1 MARFFKALLA
11 LATLVTSSVSKS
23 TTERRCLVNSASPIP
38 PSQDPFYTAPQN
50 YETVEP
56 GTILR
61 IRNAPGN
68 LTSIIGNCSAAYHI
82 LYRTTN
88 ALFKPSWAVT
98 TLYIPQTSTG
108 KALLSYQFPYN
119 SPDLN
124 HSPSYDFYFE
134 ASGDVG
140 EALGLGL
147 YVNVP
152 DHEGPLAADGAT
164 LGQGLATLDSVRAV
178 LSAGFGLENDAR
190 YAMWGYSGGALAS
203 EWAAELQEQYAP
215 ELNFTGTALG
225 GTPPNI
231 TNVWDSV
238 NGTPFAG
245 MVALASIGVTQQF
258 PEAHEYLISQLN
270 PEGGYNR
277 TTYMSAAKMG
287 AYEAFAAFAGQDMWA
302 YFVNGRSVLD
312 APVIQRVLD
321 DNFYMSYHGVPKMPL
336 FMYHAIHDQ
345 VARIGL
351 TDSLVARYCG
361 VHANIHFE
369 RNTIGDHV
377 SEMTN
382 GQPRALAWLSSIL
395 NGAQPG
401 SGCVITNVTVGES

>member
-1 MARFFKALLA
+1 MSSSKP
-11 LATLVTSSVSKS
+11 TLSRAV
-23 TTERRCLVNSASPIP
+23 ERRCLTNSTGPLP
-38 PSQDPFYTAPQN
+38 PSQDPFYTAPPAF
-50 YETVEP
+50 ETMKP
-56 GTILR
+56 GTVLR
-61 IRNAPGN
+61 IRSVPGN
-68 LTSIIGNCSAAYHI
+68 LTSVIGNCSAAYHI

-88 ALFKPSWAVT
+88 ALFQPSWAVT
-98 TLYIPQTSTG
+98 TLYIPEHSAG
-108 KALLSYQFPYN
+108 KSLLSYQYPYN
-119 SPDLN
+119 SPDLD

-134 ASGDVG
+134 PSGDVG

-147 YVNVP
+147 YVSVP

-178 LSAGFGLENDAR
+178 LSIGFGLSSNAR

-215 ELNFTGTALG
+215 ELNFSGTALG

-245 MVALASIGVTQQF
+245 MIALASIGVTQQF
-258 PEAHEYLISQLN
+258 PDAHKYLISQLK
-270 PEGGYNR
+270 PEGEYNR

-287 AYEAFAAFAGQDMWA
+287 AYEGFATFAGQDMWD
-302 YFVNGRSVLD
+302 YFINGRAVLG

-321 DNFYMSYHGVPKMPL
+321 DNFYMSYHGVPKMQL

-345 VARIGL
+345 VARIEL
-351 TDSLVARYCG
+351 TDNLVARYCG
-361 VHANIHFE
+361 VHTNIHYE

-377 SEMTN
+377 GEMTN
-382 GQPRALAWLSSIL
+382 GQPRALAWLSGVLDGTNTASS
-395 NGAQPG
+395 
-401 SGCVITNVTVGES
+401 SGCTIMNVTVGESS

>member
-1 MARFFKALLA
+1 MK
-11 LATLVTSSVSKS
+11 
-23 TTERRCLVNSASPIP
+23 
-38 PSQDPFYTAPQN
+38 
-50 YETVEP
+50 P
-56 GTILR
+56 GTVLR
-61 IRNAPGN
+61 IRSVPGN
-68 LTSIIGNCSAAYHI
+68 LTSVIGNCSAAYHI

-88 ALFKPSWAVT
+88 ALFQPSWAVT
-98 TLYIPQTSTG
+98 TLYIPEHSAG
-108 KALLSYQFPYN
+108 KSLLSYQYPYN
-119 SPDLN
+119 SPDLD

-134 ASGDVG
+134 PSGDVG

-147 YVNVP
+147 YVSVP

-178 LSAGFGLENDAR
+178 LSTGFGLSSNAR

-215 ELNFTGTALG
+215 ELSFSGTALG

-245 MVALASIGVTQQF
+245 MIALASIGVTQQF
-258 PEAHEYLISQLN
+258 PDAHKYLISQLK
-270 PEGGYNR
+270 PEGEYNR

-287 AYEAFAAFAGQDMWA
+287 AYEGFATFAGQDMWD
-302 YFVNGRSVLD
+302 YFINGRAVLG

-321 DNFYMSYHGVPKMPL
+321 DNFYMSYHGVPKMRL

-345 VARIGL
+345 VARIEL
-351 TDSLVARYCG
+351 TDNLVARYCG
-361 VHANIHFE
+361 VHTNIHYE

-377 SEMTN
+377 GEMTN
-382 GQPRALAWLSSIL
+382 GQPRALAWLSGVLDGTNTASS
-395 NGAQPG
+395 
-401 SGCVITNVTVGES
+401 SGCTIMNVTVGESS